1 MLVIGSS
8 GSGETNALLNLLKE
22 QDDNLKFDLYANDLN
37 EPKYL
42 LLINKREDAEIKHLN
57 DPKAFIDHS
66 SIIDDVYDL
75 MTNKRFQAIIKELY
89 IRCRILNI
97 SHAFINSLIFLFQ
110 KKSLNYT
117 RYLITNIKKK
127 KSKLLLI
134 MQQILIIKI

>member
-97 SHAFINSLIFLFQ
+97 SHAFITQSYFSVP
-110 KKSLNYT
+110 KEVRLNCY
-117 RYLITNIKKK
+117 
-127 KSKLLLI
+127 
-134 MQQILIIKI
+134 